1 LSSVGKHPN
10 EIQRQ
15 LPGTGRIPW
24 HRPCLALPT
33 SQKQT
38 AASGDGGSSVMKLNK
53 VLVGVVFGIVG
64 AVWHLFWSFLVWVGW
79 AQASLDFIFTLHFI
93 TPPYKIAA
101 FDFITAALLITVVFV
116 LWFVLGFIA
125 AAVWNI
131 FHRQ

>member
-1 LSSVGKHPN
+1 
-10 EIQRQ
+10 
-15 LPGTGRIPW
+15 
-24 HRPCLALPT
+24 
-33 SQKQT
+33 
-38 AASGDGGSSVMKLNK
+38 MKLNK

-79 AQASLDFIFTLHFI
+79 AQAFLDFIFTLHFI

-116 LWFVLGFIA
+116 LWFVLGIIA